1 MTRQSKLIALVAY
14 LLVLTVVMLG
24 YRTNRAAKVKR
35 LRAELAR
42 TASDQNKK
50 RTEEA
55 EVVRLTHLIPAASN
69 TPAFMESLYRCAKES
84 GLKQHEAVT
93 ETAAST
99 APARP
104 GAADTGTVAKHRIKV
119 SAIGSFRN
127 FAEYLR
133 LVQNIERFNRITEF
147 KLAPD
152 SGQLRGTITVELY
165 SLPVK
170 NAK

>member
-24 YRTNRAAKVKR
+24 YRTNRAAKVKS

-42 TASDQNKK
+42 TTSEQNRK

-55 EVVRLTHLIPAASN
+55 EIVRLTLLIPALTN
-69 TPAFMESLYRCAKES
+69 TPAFMESLYRSARES

-93 ETAAST
+93 EIAAST

-104 GAADTGTVAKHRIKV
+104 GAADTGSVAKHRIKV
-119 SAIGSFRN
+119 SAIGNFRS

-133 LVQNIERFNRITEF
+133 RVQNIERFNRITSF
-147 KLAPD
+147 KLVPD
-152 SGQLRGTITVELY
+152 NGQLRGTITLELY
-165 SLPVK
+165 SLPVNNGK
-170 NAK
+170 

>member
-35 LRAELAR
+35 LRTELASTTLAQNKKRAEEAELAR
-42 TASDQNKK
+42 
-50 RTEEA
+50 
-55 EVVRLTHLIPAASN
+55 LTRLIPVGSD
-69 TPAFMESLYRCAKES
+69 TPAFMESLYRCAHES
-84 GLKQHEAVT
+84 GLKQHEVAT
-93 ETAAST
+93 ETSGQKT
-99 APARP
+99 SARP
-104 GAADTGTVAKHRIKV
+104 GAADSGSVTKHRIKV
-119 SAIGSFRN
+119 SATGNFRT

-133 LVQNIERFNRITEF
+133 RVQNIERFNRITEF

-165 SLPVK
+165 SLPVNNGK
-170 NAK
+170 